1 MIDKEKAELLNLRK
15 RVQNQRS
22 EILRLTNAL
31 REKLQ
36 AAMTIYDL
44 WSVTTNDI
52 YLMRGDLPPLKLPT
66 GGRLQ
71 AEHAELEV
79 TRIEIRKCASEA
91 PRLLVWTRDPD

>member
-1 MIDKEKAELLNLRK
+1 MTDKEKAELLNLRK
-15 RVQNQRS
+15 RVQNQRE
-22 EILRLTNAL
+22 EIKRLQGGQKPADAWFTV
-31 REKLQ
+31 Q
-36 AAMTIYDL
+36 SL
-44 WSVTTNDI
+44 WLATTNDI
-52 YLMRGDLPPLKLPT
+52 YLVRGEQAPLKLPT